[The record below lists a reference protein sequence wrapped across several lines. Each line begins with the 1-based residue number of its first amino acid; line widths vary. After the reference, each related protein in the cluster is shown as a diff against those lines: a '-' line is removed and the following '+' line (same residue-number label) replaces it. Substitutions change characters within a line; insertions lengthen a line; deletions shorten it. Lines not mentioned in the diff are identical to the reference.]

1 MVQSTNCRG
10 CSVYLKVDHGKVIAP
25 SKDNSQ
31 PRYAKPSA
39 EYEDSNPADAPVSK
53 PLPAVPQ
60 SNAKAV
66 PATAAPVPKKK
77 LSPLPTLKEKERQ
90 AQPEQTSAA
99 EEQPALLPSAPSV
112 AAEPTEE
119 DPLGKQSELFPETA
133 EILAADPVKEKRPL
147 PLAAIPSTD
156 ANPPTREEEQEPP
169 AAPSPDAITHLSRPS
184 FLANR
189 PIKPKAPPPPPKPKP
204 IAPDD
209 RAPELEEAPT
219 ASQRY
224 RPQPSETPPPE
235 QHSSLRIAPLIN
247 REKKRSVRCF
257 DCDGEH
263 EILADSTSAL
273 CPKCGAYIGLK
284 SYDIRD
290 RSNSRIQTRGN
301 VFVHKK
307 GEVTGITIQCHNLTI
322 EGQIQGGAECSGD
335 FIIRKTGKVNG
346 PVTSERV
353 IVERRAIV
361 DFMSGVVAKEV
372 IIDGE
377 VTGAVTCKKLVLK
390 KRATLDGDLSVSSLS
405 IEEGARHTGNI
416 KMTGA

>member
-10 CSVYLKVDHGKVIAP
+10 CGVYLRVENGIAVAP

-31 PRYAKPSA
+31 PRYAKIEDDDPKPASA
-39 EYEDSNPADAPVSK
+39 PASRPAPAY
-53 PLPAVPQ
+53 PQTPPAVAAQ
-60 SNAKAV
+60 A
-66 PATAAPVPKKK
+66 ATPRPEKD
-77 LSPLPTLKEKERQ
+77 LSPIPSPQEETT
-90 AQPEQTSAA
+90 PESEVA
-99 EEQPALLPSAPSV
+99 PPSAPKKTQQTSSQ
-112 AAEPTEE
+112 AAVPEKFA
-119 DPLGKQSELFPETA
+119 GKSSASKKSSRKQSELFTEKAETK
-133 EILAADPVKEKRPL
+133 LPL
-147 PLAAIPSTD
+147 PLEAIPASKTI
-156 ANPPTREEEQEPP
+156 ASPAPTSK
-169 AAPSPDAITHLSRPS
+169 APTPSVETNAPLTRPS

-189 PIKPKAPPPPPKPKP
+189 PIKPKAPPPPPKPQP
-204 IAPDD
+204 IAPEDL
-209 RAPELEEAPT
+209 APETEDTSAT
-219 ASQRY
+219 SQRY
-224 RPQPSETPPPE
+224 RPEPSETPPPE
-235 QHSSLRIAPLIN
+235 QHSSIRIAPLIN

-322 EGQIQGGAECSGD
+322 EGHIQGGAECSGD

-361 DFMSGVVAKEV
+361 DFMSGVNAKEV

-390 KRATLDGDLSVSSLS
+390 KRATLDGDLSVGSLS

>member
-1 MVQSTNCRG
+1 MVQSTNCRA
-10 CSVYLKVDHGKVIAP
+10 CSVYLRVENGVAVAP

-31 PRYAKPSA
+31 PRYAKNRDDDPS
-39 EYEDSNPADAPVSK
+39 PASAPRSQ
-53 PLPAVPQ
+53 PA
-60 SNAKAV
+60 
-66 PATAAPVPKKK
+66 PATAQSPAAAGAPAAVPTPKKK
-77 LSPLPTLKEKERQ
+77 DLSPLPAPQEELTPEPEEEEAPAPQGASSLPAAPAEKPAGNPSP
-90 AQPEQTSAA
+90 AQE
-99 EEQPALLPSAPSV
+99 PANEKSPH
-112 AAEPTEE
+112 E
-119 DPLGKQSELFPETA
+119 QSELFTKNA
-133 EILAADPVKEKRPL
+133 EGKRPL
-147 PLAAIPSTD
+147 PLEAIPSSA
-156 ANPPTREEEQEPP
+156 ANAACEPAPEAPAPPVETQ
-169 AAPSPDAITHLSRPS
+169 APLMRPS

-189 PIKPKAPPPPPKPKP
+189 PIKPKAPPPPPKPQP
-204 IAPDD
+204 IAPEDL
-209 RAPELEEAPT
+209 APETEAAPPAT
-219 ASQRY
+219 QRY
-224 RPQPSETPPPE
+224 RPEPSKTPPPE
-235 QHSSLRIAPLIN
+235 QHSPIRIAPLIN

-322 EGQIQGGAECSGD
+322 EGHIQGGAECSGD

-361 DFMSGVVAKEV
+361 DFMSGVNAKEV

-377 VTGAVTCKKLVLK
+377 VTGSVTCKKLILK
-390 KRATLDGDLSVSSLS
+390 KRATLDGDLSVGSLS